1 MTVFH
6 ACYQVHFV
14 NHFYWTGALGGLA
27 YLKFGCKPI
36 TSQQNGERHNLIFE
50 NWRPGSSDCC
60 AGFGRARRL
69 GQGLPPI
76 NEIWTPARRKKLP
89 DNCLAGL
96 RVRFFSRYVAIISPS
111 RLRAR
116 NMAKNRASAT
126 QKACEEAQRKK
137 RLTQADLTPSKR
149 PQQVKGIAI
158 DPPVAVRVQP
168 VGDTRPAMDQIEA
181 EVERDLRRL
190 GLA

>member
-1 MTVFH
+1 
-6 ACYQVHFV
+6 
-14 NHFYWTGALGGLA
+14 
-27 YLKFGCKPI
+27 
-36 TSQQNGERHNLIFE
+36 
-50 NWRPGSSDCC
+50 
-60 AGFGRARRL
+60 
-69 GQGLPPI
+69 
-76 NEIWTPARRKKLP
+76 
-89 DNCLAGL
+89 
-96 RVRFFSRYVAIISPS
+96 
-111 RLRAR
+111 
-116 NMAKNRASAT
+116 MAKNRASAT